1 MPTLDNYQHF
11 AGRHWE
17 TGSVHNHWAYRRFN
31 APHTQQPYSEALL
44 MGISGGIV
52 MGYFSFAYEG
62 YDPHVAILTRNTFDP
77 LDTLLTRLG
86 VEQTLMQTTKPA
98 KGVQNLVECL
108 NEGVPPLVWADQYT
122 LPYNVLPDDAGMWHM
137 APLIVF
143 GYAPEEDSVVI
154 ADRATIP
161 LTTTITDFQTAR
173 ARVKKDKFKLLTLDM
188 PDADKLPT
196 AVSAGIW
203 DCIKLFTEKPPKGSR
218 NNFGLAAYQHWAKLL
233 TNPKARLSWE
243 KEFPAGGKM
252 LAGLTSTFN
261 MVALFGQA
269 GTAWDAE
276 RGTYA
281 TFLEEAA
288 TVLNKLDLN
297 EVATQFR
304 HSGQAWRTLTEML
317 LPDDIAPFQTTRQ
330 LMVQRHRAF
339 IEQGN
344 AATAELHQID
354 AKLAELQQTVSDDF
368 PLSAQEVIDFR
379 NQLAEQVLHIRD
391 LEAAAI
397 EMLQAAMQ

>member
-52 MGYFSFAYEG
+52 MGYFSFAYAG

-98 KGVQNLVECL
+98 QGVQNLVECL

-122 LPYNVLPDDAGMWHM
+122 LPYNALPDDAGMWQM

-143 GYAPEEDSVVI
+143 GYAPEEDTVAI
-154 ADRATIP
+154 ADRAAVP

-218 NNFGLAAYQHWAKLL
+218 NNFGLAAYQHWANLL
-233 TNPKARLSWE
+233 TQPKKRLSWE

-261 MVALFGQA
+261 MVALFGQN

-288 TVLNKLDLN
+288 TILNKRDLN
-297 EVATQFR
+297 EVAIHIR
-304 HSGQAWRTLTEML
+304 HSGQAWRTLAEML
-317 LPDDIAPFQTTRQ
+317 LLDDIATFQATRL

-344 AATAELHQID
+344 AATDELHQID
-354 AKLAELQQTVSDDF
+354 AHLTELQQAVSDDF
-368 PLSAQEVIDFR
+368 PLSAQEVVDFR
-379 NQLAEQVLHIRD
+379 NQLAEQILTIRD
-391 LEAAAI
+391 LEATAV
-397 EMLQAAMQ
+397 EMLQGAMQ